1 MQQYLIANIS
11 RTINAIDLVPL
22 ANLIKII
29 WFIQWAGLLLQKK
42 EVSAA
47 KNPDKVGVKIICPRN
62 GADNPT
68 RAWES

>member
-29 WFIQWAGLLLQKK
+29 CFIQWAGLFLQEK
-42 EVSAA
+42 EVSTA
-47 KNPDKVGVKIICPRN
+47 KNSDKVGVKIICPPR

-68 RAWES
+68 RAS